1 MGRPSA
7 DDHGGGGGVS
17 IFRQEALEA
26 RRMPEEAET
35 LEVSPPWTWILFLG
49 LGGLLLVFLIW
60 AIFGRVPVTER
71 GRGLLQPVGGA
82 RALVAT
88 VSGRVGAVRA
98 RNGQFVKTGDVILE
112 IEAPSVAG
120 PALVAE
126 RDKTLAETDLI
137 RLTANEERTY
147 REQRQR
153 VEDRTRSAQEQLV
166 SLDKSAE
173 MQARKVLASER
184 LYNAELLTTLQV
196 DDAKE
201 AMENIRRQQQ
211 QTRQAIVALKQE
223 RATLDA
229 QNEDRA
235 LLRKRDLAR
244 VQATAEG
251 QSAALG
257 QSVVVATADG
267 VVEGLQANRGDSI
280 QIGDEMGRV
289 IPEGAALEVVAFL
302 PERHQAFVR
311 EGEVAYL
318 EIDQLPYGEF
328 GSAKA
333 RVKRVGRGTA
343 SPRELQTFLGN
354 QTATVSTT
362 PAAADVPMVRVELDI
377 LDQKPAQ
384 KAGVSLKAGM
394 RTQVRFKL
402 RRQSLMAMLIAPL
415 RRWLD

>member
-1 MGRPSA
+1 
-7 DDHGGGGGVS
+7 
-17 IFRQEALEA
+17 
-26 RRMPEEAET
+26 MPEEAET

-153 VEDRTRSAQEQLV
+153 GEDRTRSAQEQLV

-201 AMENIRRQQQ
+201 AMENIRR
-211 QTRQAIVALKQE
+211 
-223 RATLDA
+223 
-229 QNEDRA
+229 
-235 LLRKRDLAR
+235 
-244 VQATAEG
+244 
-251 QSAALG
+251 
-257 QSVVVATADG
+257 
-267 VVEGLQANRGDSI
+267 
-280 QIGDEMGRV
+280 
-289 IPEGAALEVVAFL
+289 
-302 PERHQAFVR
+302 
-311 EGEVAYL
+311 
-318 EIDQLPYGEF
+318 
-328 GSAKA
+328 
-333 RVKRVGRGTA
+333 
-343 SPRELQTFLGN
+343 
-354 QTATVSTT
+354 
-362 PAAADVPMVRVELDI
+362 AAAD
-377 LDQKPAQ
+377 PASHRRSQ
-384 KAGVSLKAGM
+384 AGKGDAGCPERRSSLAAEAGSGS
-394 RTQVRFKL
+394 RAGD
-402 RRQSLMAMLIAPL
+402 RRGAVGGARPVCGGCHCG
-415 RRWLD
+415 RGG